1 MALYLS
7 WEVLL
12 ENKPHPKPA
21 LSLTVPSPILPQD
34 SHPLPAAGRG
44 RRSFGIMFHGLKRE
58 NKCIPKAGLSCACVG
73 CEHQQRLG
81 GFRS

>member
-21 LSLTVPSPILPQD
+21 LSLTAPSPISPQD
-34 SHPLPAAGRG
+34 SHQLPAAGRG
-44 RRSFGIMFHGLKRE
+44 RRSFGVMFHSLKRE
-58 NKCIPKAGLSCACVG
+58 NKCIPKAGRSRACVG
-73 CEHQQRLG
+73 WEC
-81 GFRS
+81 